1 MRLGLLAG
9 AMSAVAACGSIASA
23 ELPASGLLSITFDDA
38 SLSQHDLGLRAA
50 KDYGLVGTLFVVTT
64 YAEQG
69 TIEEDGWYMGWPDI
83 LEFRDAGWEIGS
95 HSHTHPHLT
104 RLGASELVTEIE
116 TARSIIKDETGAAPV
131 SFAPPF
137 GDFNAGTVKRV
148 LEHHRN
154 HVIAWGGNRGRNPMQ
169 GVDASQIGRLEVSH
183 EDSPKKVCGDIL
195 DAAADGVW
203 LVLMFHEFVEQ
214 APTEYQYNI
223 DDFRRILACA
233 KQLQDQDVIRV
244 VTVADAM
251 KLLGEN

>member
-116 TARSIIKDETGAAPV
+116 TARSIIKDKTGAAPV